1 MPVLGR
7 GGSSPPPDTIEK
19 WPSIEVMEPV
29 RLEDPTTGIE
39 LKAPTEK
46 DIPAIVAACQDPA
59 IADFTTV
66 PSPYTEAEARTF
78 VAEVVPASWSTG
90 GAEWGIFREGGELA
104 GMIGLAA
111 RADSSVEIG
120 YWVAPDWRGSG
131 ALHPAI
137 GLALDFAFDQLGA
150 KKVFWSAVVGNWGSW
165 RVAWKHGFR
174 REGISRL
181 AHRSLNEGEPART
194 MWTASL
200 LKGWPREP
208 AEPWTGP
215 EGVLPA
221 IPNPR
226 DPEALVRQFHETYK
240 LPVVTGE
247 PSVDFDR
254 INMRM
259 ALIAEEFAELV
270 GAVYG
275 AEGEERINAT
285 FREVVANDSG
295 TRDTVAAADALADMI
310 YVIYGMA
317 LESGIALDAVLREVQ
332 RSNLS
337 KLGADGAP
345 IYREDGKVLK
355 GPGFFE
361 PRIAEALT
369 ATRLRESLDD
379 E

>member
-1 MPVLGR
+1 
-7 GGSSPPPDTIEK
+7 
-19 WPSIEVMEPV
+19 MEPV
-29 RLEDPTTGIE
+29 LLEDPMTGIE
-39 LKAPTEK
+39 LKAPTEA
-46 DIPAIVAACQDPA
+46 DIPAITAACQDPV

-66 PSPYTEAEARTF
+66 PSPYTEADARTF
-78 VAEVVPASWSTG
+78 VTEVVPASWSKG
-90 GAEWGIFREGGELA
+90 GAEWGIYRERGQLA

-111 RADSSVEIG
+111 RGDATVELG
-120 YWVAPDWRGSG
+120 YWVAPDSRGQG
-131 ALHPAI
+131 TLHPAI
-137 GLALDFAFDQLGA
+137 RLALDFAFDELGA
-150 KKVFWSAVVGNWGSW
+150 EKVSWSAVVGNWGSW
-165 RVAWKHGFR
+165 RAAWKHGFR

-200 LKGWPREP
+200 LKQWPREP

-215 EGVLPA
+215 DGVLPA

-226 DPEALVRQFHETYK
+226 DPEALVRQFHETYH

-247 PSVDFDR
+247 PSVDIDR
-254 INMRM
+254 IDMRM
-259 ALIAEEFAELV
+259 GLIAEEFAELV

-275 AEGEERINAT
+275 AEGEERITVA
-285 FREVVANDSG
+285 FREVLANDAN
-295 TRDTVAAADALADMI
+295 TRDTVAAADALADLI